1 MGSKHLNTDV
11 NYAWPN
17 AEIGV
22 MGADAAVKILH
33 KKLFEQNNI
42 DPEKIKT
49 LTEEYKEKITN
60 PFVAANRGFID
71 DIIEPEITRLKLIK
85 TLNLLQSK
93 RESGIAKKHGNIPL

>member
-1 MGSKHLNTDV
+1 MPGINQEHDGIIKHGSKLIYAYSEATVPKITIILRKAYGGAYIVMGSKHLNTDV

-22 MGADAAVKILH
+22 
-33 KKLFEQNNI
+33 
-42 DPEKIKT
+42 
-49 LTEEYKEKITN
+49 
-60 PFVAANRGFID
+60 
-71 DIIEPEITRLKLIK
+71 ITRLKLIK